1 VEEEI
6 RGMTFE
12 EIKNNP
18 IILTWIKSADKR
30 LHELGFTE
38 HNIAHLTHVTSNAIY
53 LLSELGYDE
62 HTVELTKIACYL
74 HDIGN
79 AINRT
84 QHNLIGSILASQL
97 LQQLQV
103 PIEDI
108 SIIANAICCHD
119 VPSDKPT
126 TPVAA
131 ALIIAD
137 KSDVRQSRVREKVEY
152 TDIHDRVNYSVKKR
166 ELKINNDHTI
176 IKLKLEI
183 DTKVSSVMDYFEIFL
198 TRMLMCKSAAAKLN
212 IKFKLIIN
220 EQTLI

>member
-1 VEEEI
+1 
-6 RGMTFE
+6 MTFE

-62 HTVELTKIACYL
+62 HTIELTKIACYL

-108 SIIANAICCHD
+108 SIISNAICCHD

-137 KSDVRQSRVREKVEY
+137 KSDVRRSRVRKQNIKSF
-152 TDIHDRVNYSVKKR
+152 DIHDNVNYSI
-166 ELKINNDHTI
+166 LYS
-176 IKLKLEI
+176 KLEI
-183 DTKVSSVMDYFEIFL
+183 DNNNIVLQVQMDTEYGSKLDFYKIFL
-198 TRMLMCKSAAAKLN
+198 DRMLLCQEAATVLN
-212 IKFKLIIN
+212 CEFHLEII
-220 EQTLI
+220 EV

>member
-1 VEEEI
+1 
-6 RGMTFE
+6 MTFE

-18 IILTWIKSADKR
+18 IILTWIKSADKK

-38 HNIAHLTHVTSNAIY
+38 HNVAHLTHVTSNAIY

-62 HTVELTKIACYL
+62 HTIELTKIACYL

-84 QHNLIGSILASQL
+84 QHNLIGSILTSQL

-108 SIIANAICCHD
+108 SIISNAICCHD

-137 KSDVRQSRVREKVEY
+137 KSDVRRSRVRKENINDF
-152 TDIHDRVNYSVKKR
+152 DIHDRVNYSIFYSNLIIENNIITLVVNMDPEFSSKYEYYEIFLDRMHMCKEAAEILNCDF
-166 ELKINNDHTI
+166 ELKI
-176 IKLKLEI
+176 E
-183 DTKVSSVMDYFEIFL
+183 
-198 TRMLMCKSAAAKLN
+198 
-212 IKFKLIIN
+212 
-220 EQTLI
+220 